1 MKKKFFSKQFSYFM
15 RLLFVFTKILV
26 FTDTR
31 VKLPKVRNNFLYEI
45 NPLWHCIISKNACFQ
60 CIMGN
65 RKKKKI
71 KKFLNSKR
79 IWKNLM
85 QVVLKFFFWVC
96 RWFSSQLF
104 PFFFFFQ
111 RTVRNF
117 SGKINFRRAEAVVW
131 RSSVKKVS

>member
-1 MKKKFFSKQFSYFM
+1 MKKIFFSKQFSYFM

-26 FTDTR
+26 FTDIK

-45 NPLWHCIISKNACFQ
+45 NPLWYCILSKNACFQ

-65 RKKKKI
+65 RK
-71 KKFLNSKR
+71 FLNSKK

-85 QVVLKFFFWVC
+85 QVVLKYFFCVC

-111 RTVRNF
+111 RTVCYF
-117 SGKINFRRAEAVVW
+117 SGKIIFRRAEAVAW